1 MHIVEIHR
9 HTKKHIGRQTDTN
22 LNKYCIVRNKKMS
35 YLLLTVSAVSNTQPT
50 AQKHQQ
56 YLLMIINHQ
65 LLITDY

>member
-1 MHIVEIHR
+1 
-9 HTKKHIGRQTDTN
+9 
-22 LNKYCIVRNKKMS
+22 MS